1 MAEHEHEPVDQDQ
14 SSDGPPESFGDIIRD
29 EAGNLDADDAHAYFE
44 KLEADLVEMEN
55 RWKTSMADFQNF
67 QRRASGNESEARSRG
82 IRDVCESMLGALDS
96 FDLALTQDP
105 ASLTVEQLFGAIET
119 IRAEALKAMAR
130 QGVLPIQPEV
140 GEPFNPGPHE
150 AVMQQEAE
158 GIEPGC
164 VAQVFQAG
172 NAMGERVLRPAK
184 VVVTPS
190 ES

>member
-1 MAEHEHEPVDQDQ
+1 MAEHEHETVDHDQ
-14 SSDGPPESFGDIIRD
+14 AGDGPPESFGDIIRD
-29 EAGNLDADDAHAYFE
+29 EAGNHDADDAQAYFE
-44 KLEADLVEMEN
+44 KLEADLAEMEN

-67 QRRASGNESEARSRG
+67 QRRASGNETEARARG
-82 IRDVCESMLGALDS
+82 VRDVCESMLGALDS

-140 GEPFNPGPHE
+140 GEPFNPGRHE

-158 GIEPGC
+158 GVGPGC

-172 NAMGERVLRPAK
+172 YAIGERVLRPAK
-184 VVVTPS
+184 VVVTPG
-190 ES
+190 EG